1 LSISRSAL
9 NAPVRNRTDEEIEF
23 GQKPPI
29 SPDFENPAFRPYCC
43 PEADG
48 TDQFQPPMSEN
59 KQGKILIVDD
69 NEDLLKAAKMFLKRH
84 MVQVDIEKN
93 PEAIPALMSNDN
105 YDVILLDMN
114 FTKDVSSGSEGYF
127 WLEKILQIDP
137 SAVVVLITAYGD
149 VQMAV
154 KAIKAGATD
163 FVLKPW
169 ENEKLLATLFSAM
182 RLRESR
188 DEIHT
193 LRIKNQEFNQVQNEK
208 YSDIIGS
215 SPAMQKIFQTIDRV
229 AHTDANVLIL
239 GENGTGKE
247 LIARAIHRNSA
258 RKNESFVSVDLGSI
272 TETLFE
278 SELFGHKK
286 GAFTDAKED
295 RPGRFEMAN
304 GGTLFL
310 DEIGNLSMPL
320 QAKLLTVIQN
330 RRVSRVGANKET
342 PVDIR
347 LICATNMPLYD
358 MVKENRFRQDLLYRI
373 NTIEIEIP
381 SLRDRME
388 DIPLLANHF
397 LKQYSGKYS
406 KNTSKISEAAM
417 ARMHKHPWPGNIRE
431 LQHSLERAIILS
443 NSSVLQPEDFNFTV
457 GASKETDQ
465 NLSLDQY
472 NLDEVEKLLIR
483 KVLKKY
489 NGNITQAASE
499 LGLTRSSLYRRLEK
513 HGL

>member
-1 LSISRSAL
+1 M
-9 NAPVRNRTDEEIEF
+9 
-23 GQKPPI
+23 
-29 SPDFENPAFRPYCC
+29 
-43 PEADG
+43 
-48 TDQFQPPMSEN
+48 TDQ

-69 NEDLLKAAKMFLKRH
+69 NEDLLKAAKMHLKRH
-84 MVQVDIEKN
+84 FAQVDIEKN
-93 PEAIPALMSNDN
+93 PEAIPALMNNDD

-114 FTKDVSSGSEGYF
+114 FTKDVSSGSEGYY
-127 WLEKILQIDP
+127 WLEKILHIDP

-149 VQMAV
+149 IQMAV

-169 ENEKLLATLFSAM
+169 ENEKLLATLYSSM
-182 RLRESR
+182 RLRETR
-188 DEIHT
+188 DEVNT
-193 LRIKNQEFNQVQNEK
+193 LKIKNQEINQAINARYQE
-208 YSDIIGS
+208 IIGQS
-215 SPAMQKIFQTIDRV
+215 AAMQRIFQTIDRV

-247 LIARAIHRNSA
+247 LIARAIHRHSA
-258 RKNESFVSVDLGSI
+258 RGKESFVSVDLGSI

-286 GAFTDAKED
+286 GSFTDARED
-295 RPGRFEMAN
+295 RPGRFEIAN
-304 GGTLFL
+304 NGTLFL

-320 QAKLLTVIQN
+320 QAKLLTVLQN
-330 RRVSRVGANKET
+330 RRVSRVGANKDT
-342 PVDIR
+342 PIDIR
-347 LICATNMPLYD
+347 LICATNLPLYD
-358 MVKENRFRQDLLYRI
+358 MVKENRFRQDLLYRV

-388 DIPLLANHF
+388 DIPLLSVHF
-397 LKQYSGKYS
+397 LKHYAEKYS
-406 KNTSKISEAAM
+406 KNVAKISDGAM
-417 ARMHKHPWPGNIRE
+417 TRMNKHPWPGNIRE
-431 LQHSLERAIILS
+431 LQHSIERAVILS
-443 NSSVLQPEDFNFTV
+443 NSSVLQPEDFNFSTSS
-457 GASKETDQ
+457 GKENDQ
-465 NLSLDQY
+465 PLNLDQF

-489 NGNITQAASE
+489 NGNITQAAAE